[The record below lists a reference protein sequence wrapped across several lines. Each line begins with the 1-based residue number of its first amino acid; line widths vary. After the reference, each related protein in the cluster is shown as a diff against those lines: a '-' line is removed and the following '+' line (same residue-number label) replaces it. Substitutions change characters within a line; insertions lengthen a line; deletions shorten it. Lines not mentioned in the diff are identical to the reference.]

1 MKDAD
6 DLAREVRVMS
16 NPYLTQDGFT
26 MALKSTQV
34 SDQLAKM
41 GLDQS

>member
-34 SDQLAKM
+34 AESGRRPSAAA
-41 GLDQS
+41 S